1 MKTSINLFFNRTAI
15 ALLSFSLMFTAA
27 CKKDLTPTAKTN
39 TASSK
44 LGTNAIGVSGPK
56 GVCYVEV
63 NNNDILNVGN
73 YTLSTG
79 EQLFDIGII
88 FAANINYNT
97 TTQKAELFFNPQVTA
112 VLNNAATKIQPLQ
125 AKGIKVMLS
134 ILGNHQGAG
143 ISNFPSQQ
151 AAQDFAQ
158 LLANAVTTYGL
169 DGIDFDDEYA
179 DYGTNNTGQPNSSSF
194 VYLVTALRQLMPN
207 KLISFYFI
215 GPAASNLSYNGVT
228 VGSKID
234 YSWQAYYGSYG
245 APNVPGLAKSNLG
258 PAAIDIQS
266 TDASTAASLA
276 TQTVS
281 DGYGIYLYYNL
292 PNADSHTYLSNVSNA
307 LYGKAT
313 VFGSGGTTP
322 PATGVTF
329 YQDINYGGTATST
342 IAKGNYTLSQL
353 QALGFV
359 NDWASSVKI
368 PSGWTVTMYSD
379 DNFSGTSWTLTANTA
394 NFTTLSPNAN
404 DVVSSVKIQ

>member
-1 MKTSINLFFNRTAI
+1 MRKTSNSITKASI
-15 ALLSFSLMFTAA
+15 ALLGFSLLFTAA
-27 CKKDLTPTAKTN
+27 CKKDLSPTPQADN
-39 TASSK
+39 ASSK
-44 LGTNAIGVSGPK
+44 LSTSAIGVSGPK

-73 YTLSTG
+73 YKLSTG

-97 TTQKAELFFNPQVTA
+97 TTQKAELFFNPQVTT

-125 AKGIKVMLS
+125 AKGIKVLLS

-143 ISNFPSQQ
+143 ITNFPSQQ

-179 DYGTNNTGQPNSSSF
+179 DYGTNGTGQPNSSSF
-194 VYLVTALRQLMPN
+194 VYLVTALRQLMPT
-207 KLISFYFI
+207 KIISFYFY
-215 GPAASNLSYNGVT
+215 GPAASRLSFNGVT
-228 VGSKID
+228 VGSKVD
-234 YSWQAYYGSYG
+234 YSWNAIYGSYSV
-245 APNVPGLAKSNLG
+245 PNVPGLAASNLG

-266 TDASTAASLA
+266 TSASTAASLA
-276 TQTVS
+276 TQTVNNS
-281 DGYGIYLYYNL
+281 YGIYLYYNL
-292 PNADSHTYLSNVSNA
+292 PNTDVHTYLSSVSNA

-313 VFGSGGTTP
+313 VYGSGTT

-329 YQDINYGGTATST
+329 YQDINYTGTATST

-368 PSGWTVTMYSD
+368 PTGWTVTMYSN
-379 DNFSGTSWTLTANTA
+379 DNFAGTSWTLTSNTT